1 MKQMVRIA
9 IIDDNP
15 DIREIISSYIS
26 MQEDME
32 VVGFARDGVDGLKVI
47 DEMNPDIVIL
57 DMIMPRLDG
66 LGVLEQLNASGN
78 AKEPFFICLSAVGQE
93 ELIRRAV
100 NLGAKYYMVKPFD
113 MEMLIKRIRELK
125 GSVRG
130 LMEGEHKSLPYEKTK
145 NLEEKITD
153 IFLLIGIPAHI
164 KGYHFCGSDQNGRQ
178 EQRYNEPYYQG
189 ALSGIAKKFNTTPAR
204 LKEPSGTPSTWPG
217 TG

>member
-145 NLEEKITD
+145 YLVEKITD
-153 IFLLIGIPAHI
+153 FFLLIGIPAHI
-164 KGYHFCGSDQNGRQ
+164 
-178 EQRYNEPYYQG
+178 
-189 ALSGIAKKFNTTPAR
+189 
-204 LKEPSGTPSTWPG
+204 
-217 TG
+217 